1 MKRLIAL
8 VIALMLC
15 AMPALAELWYTDDIL
30 EDGSPIYYFEE
41 LSLTLPADW
50 AGKVMANEEDSG
62 TAFYQKASYDAYKAE
77 GIDGGGFLFRLCASV
92 NGSFSQLPAFEYLG
106 FSEESAMNYYLE
118 LPSDYPAY
126 MGDNVIRA
134 EYDAMLAEIDFVVS
148 HAAFYQKDAD
158 NSGGGSTTDGTGYDA
173 AEVEASAAANA
184 EAAAPTLAQ
193 ARYHY
198 EHRSLP
204 GLFYE
209 DPEQLLDA
217 LEEVSFFGAW
227 QAFANENGVEY
238 PYTEED
244 YVKRW
249 YSAGDATILQVTQPA
264 PEESPQCLR
273 VYFVYD
279 WQTQTAGYY
288 TVEYENLLGE
298 TALVCGW
305 TSAGEHLDYGLSAPL
320 DADEETLL
328 AEARQIATLAGI
340 SAEVVATDGVE
351 TSSDD
356 GLQVIECP
364 ELGFSVKA
372 DTGYFWDYQ
381 EGTGITIY
389 TEGQG
394 HIPYVIVWQ
403 SENLIAEPFEYIREQ
418 FTPYMQKKYGDDLVD
433 YAEREDF
440 VIGDKTL
447 PAGLYIYRVQDQL
460 VEMLRIYDS
469 TSDRTVAYT
478 AKYIQY
484 GGDEEPDGSAEI
496 QALDTA
502 IRTFQAD

>member
-15 AMPALAELWYTDDIL
+15 AVCALAEPMSYFDYTDDIAENGDL
-30 EDGSPIYYFEE
+30 IYYFPEM
-41 LSLTLPADW
+41 SIQLPAGW
-50 AGKVMANEEDSG
+50 AGKVMPVVGENG
-62 TAFYQKASYDAYKAE
+62 TSFYQRASYDKYQQE
-77 GIDGGGFLFRLCASV
+77 GIDGGGFLFMLGARIDDSYT
-92 NGSFSQLPAFEYLG
+92 NLPEYAYIG
-106 FSEESAMNYYLE
+106 QSADSGMNYYLM

-126 MGDNVIRA
+126 MGDEAIRA
-134 EYDAMLAEIDFVVS
+134 EYDAMAAETDFVASHAEIYSPAGTVE
-148 HAAFYQKDAD
+148 A
-158 NSGGGSTTDGTGYDA
+158 DGTGYDA
-173 AEVEASAAANA
+173 AEVESSVASNA
-184 EAAAPTLAQ
+184 EASAPTLAQ
-193 ARYHY
+193 ARYHF

-204 GLFYE
+204 SLFYE
-209 DPEQLLDA
+209 DPEQLLDV
-217 LEEVSFFGAW
+217 LEDVSVFGAW
-227 QAFANENGVEY
+227 QAFANENGVEH

-249 YSAGDATILQVTQPA
+249 YRAGDATILQVTQPA

-279 WQTQTAGYY
+279 RQTQTAGYY
-288 TVEYENLLGE
+288 TVEYDNLLGE
-298 TALVCGW
+298 TALICGW
-305 TSAGEHLDYGLSAPL
+305 TAAGEHLDYGLSAPL

-328 AEARQIATLAGI
+328 AEARQIAALAGI
-340 SAEVVATDGVE
+340 SAEVAPADGAE

-372 DTGYFWDYQ
+372 DAGYFWDYQ

-403 SENLIAEPFEYIREQ
+403 SEDLIAEPFEYIREQ
-418 FTPYMQKKYGDDLVD
+418 FTPYMQKQYGDDLVEYHEFEE
-433 YAEREDF
+433 YA
-440 VIGDKTL
+440 IGDKVL
-447 PAGLYIYRVQDQL
+447 PAGLYVYRVQDKL
-460 VEMLRIYDS
+460 VEMLRVYDS
-469 TSDRTVAYT
+469 TGDRTVAYT

-496 QALDTA
+496 LALDTA